1 MPLMLCHVP
10 FTLLIFSPLEHIE
23 ELHIFVLKKKKKK
36 KKKRVVLEYK

>member
-1 MPLMLCHVP
+1 MP

-36 KKKRVVLEYK
+36 KKNKRVVLEYK